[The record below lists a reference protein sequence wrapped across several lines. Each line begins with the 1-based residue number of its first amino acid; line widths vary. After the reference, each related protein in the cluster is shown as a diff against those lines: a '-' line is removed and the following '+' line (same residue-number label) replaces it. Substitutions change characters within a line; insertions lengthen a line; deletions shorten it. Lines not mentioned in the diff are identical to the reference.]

1 MLTTEGLSTAPI
13 AVPRRWWFTPAVFIL
28 TPVLGSFTM
37 WTLLAFWM
45 VYGDTAGLWE
55 KLAGFSDPSTA
66 SVQGIALLVLFYTAV
81 VSVAVLGFR
90 LGSGGTPKAR
100 VVARTS
106 TVSFERRYFLM
117 ITAVAAVGVGYCY
130 FKIASSASILDS
142 LSSQEGNAFTN
153 SLSGSAGLETFR
165 YATILAAPVGIHL
178 WQKKVIAWPYMVVAV
193 TLLLMDSMIAHRL
206 AILMASFV
214 YLVIWVKKSDSSPR
228 RKPRPAVQR
237 WLAVAAI
244 FLIGFTVLGALNF
257 FRNANYYREAGVT
270 NPAAMNFYQ
279 MGAYLG
285 VPAQV
290 SIGVSGAIMRG
301 DWKEP
306 GDLSNSSNAVQPTF
320 LQFDKVKK
328 DDSWKGADF
337 YAYSAKF
344 EPSFFTNSVFA
355 DTYSTYGMWG
365 WFYTVLLYG
374 LAGYLFAWIFR
385 YSVVISGTAGVIAY
399 TLSEVWRIQI
409 VSYGFVIFL
418 LILTAGS
425 AWLAAR
431 WAARADAKNQRASD
445 ISSQRHP
452 SARTTG
458 LPSRFE
464 STLVTERT
472 GRHRRPDHWDHE
484 RLSPE

>member
-1 MLTTEGLSTAPI
+1 MLTTEGLSTAPT

-28 TPVLGSFTM
+28 TPVVMSFTM
-37 WTLLAFWM
+37 WTLLAVWIAN
-45 VYGDTAGLWE
+45 GDTAGLWE
-55 KLAGFSDPSTA
+55 KLAGFSEPATPS
-66 SVQGIALLVLFYTAV
+66 VPGIALLVLFYAAV

-90 LGSGGTPKAR
+90 LGSGGTPNAKI
-100 VVARTS
+100 VARTS

-130 FKIASSASILDS
+130 FKIASSSSILDS

-178 WQKKVIAWPYMVVAV
+178 WQKKVIAWPFMVVAV

-214 YLVIWVKKSDSSPR
+214 YLVIWVKKSDSAPR
-228 RKPRPAVQR
+228 KKPRSAARR

-244 FLIGFTVLGALNF
+244 FLIGFTLLGALNF

-290 SIGVSGAIMRG
+290 SIGVSEAIMRG
-301 DWKEP
+301 DWEER
-306 GDLSNSSNAVQPTF
+306 GNLSNSTNAVQPTF
-320 LQFDKVKK
+320 LQFDKVSK
-328 DDSWKGADF
+328 DDSWKGAEV
-337 YAYSAKF
+337 YGYSATF

-355 DTYSTYGMWG
+355 DTYSSYGMWG
-365 WFYTVLLYG
+365 WFYTILLYG
-374 LAGYLFAWIFR
+374 LAGYLFARIFQ

-418 LILTAGS
+418 VILTAGC
-425 AWLAAR
+425 AYVAAL
-431 WAARADAKNQRASD
+431 WSERADAKKRKAAD
-445 ISSQRHP
+445 VSSRRHDSAQMVGPP
-452 SARTTG
+452 SKFG
-458 LPSRFE
+458 SPP
-464 STLVTERT
+464 VTEPT
-472 GRHRRPDHWDHE
+472 GRHRRPD
-484 RLSPE
+484 R